1 MLKLGNITREGNIV
15 SAVVTTVEV
24 NPQTFEVAV
33 DIETKEILKNTLGE
47 MNMYSRMAIS
57 KLFALANE
65 HGNKIPKESGSA
77 WY

>member
-1 MLKLGNITREGNIV
+1 MLKLTNITREGNIV

-24 NPQTFEVAV
+24 KPQTFEVAV
-33 DIETKEILKNTLGE
+33 DIETKAILKNTLGE
-47 MNMYSRMAIS
+47 MNQYSRMAIS

-65 HGNKIPKESGSA
+65 YGKKIPKESGSV